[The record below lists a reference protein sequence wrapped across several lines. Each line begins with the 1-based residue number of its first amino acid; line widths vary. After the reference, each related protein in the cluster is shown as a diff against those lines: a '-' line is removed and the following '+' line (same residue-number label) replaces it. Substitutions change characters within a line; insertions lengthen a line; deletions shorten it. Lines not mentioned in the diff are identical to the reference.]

1 MLIQNRIERAAI
13 VAPLDAMAHRNI
25 ACCAEL
31 ESVSNI
37 FNGVQFCIA
46 SRRCTKR
53 FDPIGPAACIGRV
66 CFDYRS
72 CSYGHRG
79 RYWTKENN

>member
-37 FNGVQFCIA
+37 FNGVQFL
-46 SRRCTKR
+46 
-53 FDPIGPAACIGRV
+53 GPAACIGRV
-66 CFDYRS
+66 CFDCRS

-79 RYWTKENN
+79 RYWTY